1 MVDNNFPYKHILT
14 MPHHVSKTR
23 PQMSRLNRAAQ
34 FAPFAALTG
43 HDEAVKETAR
53 LTDAKL
59 EIDEYTKEELNRRI
73 LYINENINLSPEV
86 SITYFVP
93 DSKKSGGAYV
103 TESGVVSKIKEY
115 EKTEDTFIF
124 GLEES
129 YGYLK
134 GTYARD
140 KDAVVAA
147 MLICEM
153 AADCKERGISVLD
166 YLEELYKKHGYH
178 REILMN
184 YTFKGV
190 SGEEKIK
197 NIMNYFRESYT
208 PDGLTLKKDY
218 KDGIDGLP
226 KSDVIKFFLNDGW
239 MAVRPS
245 GTEPKIKFYVAKVA
259 SSLSECDEKI
269 KKIATEIEKIVNR

>member
-1 MVDNNFPYKHILT
+1 MVTVSTIKDFSYNHILN

-103 TESGVVSKIKEY
+103 TETGVVSKIKEY
-115 EKTEDTFIF
+115 ENLIVMTS
-124 GLEES
+124 GLEIPIQEII
-129 YGYLK
+129 LIK
-134 GTYARD
+134 GTVFD
-140 KDAVVAA
+140 
-147 MLICEM
+147 
-153 AADCKERGISVLD
+153 
-166 YLEELYKKHGYH
+166 
-178 REILMN
+178 
-184 YTFKGV
+184 
-190 SGEEKIK
+190 
-197 NIMNYFRESYT
+197 
-208 PDGLTLKKDY
+208 
-218 KDGIDGLP
+218 
-226 KSDVIKFFLNDGW
+226 
-239 MAVRPS
+239 
-245 GTEPKIKFYVAKVA
+245 
-259 SSLSECDEKI
+259 SLCM
-269 KKIATEIEKIVNR
+269 